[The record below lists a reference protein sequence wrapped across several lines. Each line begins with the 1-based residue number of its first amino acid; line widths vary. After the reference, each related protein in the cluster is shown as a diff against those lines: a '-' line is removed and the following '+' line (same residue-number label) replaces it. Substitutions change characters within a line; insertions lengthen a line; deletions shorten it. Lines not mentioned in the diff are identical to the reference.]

1 MQAKY
6 PNRRTRGIINKERDL
21 LDQKWL
27 TYLLTVILV
36 LLGAI
41 FVLAV
46 IRRDWLIH
54 QAKWIVKSV
63 ILGFGL
69 E

>member
-6 PNRRTRGIINKERDL
+6 PIQRTRRVINRERDL

-27 TYLLTVILV
+27 THLLTFILV
-36 LLGAI
+36 LLVGI
-41 FVLAV
+41 FVLV
-46 IRRDWLIH
+46 VTRREWVIH
-54 QAKWIVKSV
+54 QAKWIFKSAK
-63 ILGFGL
+63 LGFGL

>member
-6 PNRRTRGIINKERDL
+6 PNRRTRKIINRERDL
-21 LDQKWL
+21 LDQRWL

>member
-6 PNRRTRGIINKERDL
+6 PNRRTRGVVNRERDV

-27 TYLLTVILV
+27 TYLLTFILV
-36 LLGAI
+36 FLGAV

-46 IRRDWLIH
+46 TRREWLIH
-54 QAKWIVKSV
+54 QAKWIFKSAK
-63 ILGFGL
+63 LGFGL

>member
-1 MQAKY
+1 MQTKY
-6 PNRRTRGIINKERDL
+6 PTQRTRRVINRERDL

-27 TYLLTVILV
+27 THLLTFILV
-36 LLGAI
+36 LLGAV

-46 IRRDWLIH
+46 TRREWLIH

>member
-1 MQAKY
+1 MQTKDTD
-6 PNRRTRGIINKERDL
+6 RRMRGIINRERDL
-21 LDQKWL
+21 LDKRWL
-27 TYLLTVILV
+27 TYLLTFILV
-36 LLGAI
+36 LLGTV

-46 IRRDWLIH
+46 TRRDWLIH

>member
-6 PNRRTRGIINKERDL
+6 PIRRTRRTINKERDL

-27 TYLLTVILV
+27 TYLLTFILI
-36 LLGAI
+36 LLGGI
-41 FVLAV
+41 FVLAAT
-46 IRRDWLIH
+46 RREWVIH
-54 QAKWIVKSV
+54 QAKWFVKSV
-63 ILGFGL
+63 KLGFGL

>member
-1 MQAKY
+1 MQTKD
-6 PNRRTRGIINKERDL
+6 PNRRTRGIINRERDL
-21 LDQKWL
+21 LDKKWL
-27 TYLLTVILV
+27 THLLTFILV
-36 LLGAI
+36 LLGAV

-46 IRRDWLIH
+46 TRRDWLIH

>member
-6 PNRRTRGIINKERDL
+6 PNRRPRGIINRERDL

-27 TYLLTVILV
+27 TYLLTFILV
-36 LLGAI
+36 LLGVV

-46 IRRDWLIH
+46 TRREWLIH

>member
-1 MQAKY
+1 MQTKD
-6 PNRRTRGIINKERDL
+6 PNRRTRGIINRERDL
-21 LDQKWL
+21 LDKRWL
-27 TYLLTVILV
+27 TYLLTFILV
-36 LLGAI
+36 LLGTV

-46 IRRDWLIH
+46 TRRDWLIH

>member
-1 MQAKY
+1 MQAKP
-6 PNRRTRGIINKERDL
+6 PNRRTRGTTDRERDL

-27 TYLLTVILV
+27 TYLLTFILV
-36 LLGAI
+36 LLGAV

-46 IRRDWLIH
+46 TRRDWLIH

>member
-6 PNRRTRGIINKERDL
+6 PIRRTRRIINKERDL
-21 LDQKWL
+21 LDYKWL
-27 TYLLTVILV
+27 TYLLTFILV
-36 LLGAI
+36 VLVTI

-46 IRRDWLIH
+46 TRREWLIH
-54 QAKWIVKSV
+54 QAKWFVKSV
-63 ILGFGL
+63 KLAFGL

>member
-6 PNRRTRGIINKERDL
+6 PNRKTRGRINGERDL
-21 LDQKWL
+21 LDKKWL
-27 TYLLTVILV
+27 TYLLTFILV
-36 LLGAI
+36 LLVAV
-41 FVLAV
+41 FVFAV
-46 IRRDWLIH
+46 TRRDWLIH

-63 ILGFGL
+63 MLGFGL

>member
-1 MQAKY
+1 MQTKD
-6 PNRRTRGIINKERDL
+6 PNRRTRGIINRERDL
-21 LDQKWL
+21 LDKKWL
-27 TYLLTVILV
+27 TYLLTFILV
-36 LLGAI
+36 LLGTV

-46 IRRDWLIH
+46 TRRDWLIH

>member
-6 PNRRTRGIINKERDL
+6 PNRRTRGIIDRERDL

-27 TYLLTVILV
+27 TYLLTFILV
-36 LLGAI
+36 LLGVV

-46 IRRDWLIH
+46 TRRDWLIH

>member
-6 PNRRTRGIINKERDL
+6 PNRRTSRIINRERDL
-21 LDQKWL
+21 LDRKWL
-27 TYLLTVILV
+27 TYLLTFILV
-36 LLGAI
+36 LLVAV

-46 IRRDWLIH
+46 TRREWLIH

>member
-6 PNRRTRGIINKERDL
+6 PIRRTRGIINKERDL

-27 TYLLTVILV
+27 TYLLTFILV
-36 LLGAI
+36 LLVAI

-46 IRRDWLIH
+46 TRREWLIH
-54 QAKWIVKSV
+54 QAKWIFKSAK
-63 ILGFGL
+63 LGFGL

>member
-6 PNRRTRGIINKERDL
+6 PNRRTSRIINRERDL
-21 LDQKWL
+21 LDRKWL
-27 TYLLTVILV
+27 THLLTFILV
-36 LLGAI
+36 LLVAV

-46 IRRDWLIH
+46 TRREWLIH

-63 ILGFGL
+63 ILGFGI

>member
-1 MQAKY
+1 MQTKD
-6 PNRRTRGIINKERDL
+6 PNRRTRGIINRERDL
-21 LDQKWL
+21 LDKKWL
-27 TYLLTVILV
+27 TYLLTFILV
-36 LLGAI
+36 LLGVV

-46 IRRDWLIH
+46 TRRDWLIH

>member
-1 MQAKY
+1 MRAQY
-6 PNRRTRGIINKERDL
+6 PYRRTRRIVNKERDL

-27 TYLLTVILV
+27 TYLLTFIL
-36 LLGAI
+36 LFLGAI

-46 IRRDWLIH
+46 TRREWLIY
-54 QAKWIVKSV
+54 QVKWIFKTAK
-63 ILGFGL
+63 LGFGL

>member
-6 PNRRTRGIINKERDL
+6 PHQKTSRIINRERDL

-27 TYLLTVILV
+27 TYLLTFILAF
-36 LLGAI
+36 LAAI
-41 FVLAV
+41 FILAV
-46 IRRDWLIH
+46 TRREWLIH
-54 QAKWIVKSV
+54 QAKWIVKYV
-63 ILGFGL
+63 KLGFGL

>member
-6 PNRRTRGIINKERDL
+6 PNRRTRGLINRERDL

-27 TYLLTVILV
+27 TYLLTVVLV
-36 LLGAI
+36 LLGAV

>member
-6 PNRRTRGIINKERDL
+6 PVRRIRRLINKERDL

-27 TYLLTVILV
+27 TYLLTFILI
-36 LLGAI
+36 LLGGV
-41 FVLAV
+41 FFLAAT
-46 IRRDWLIH
+46 RREWLIH
-54 QAKWIVKSV
+54 QAKWFFKSV
-63 ILGFGL
+63 KLGLGL